1 MAQQHL
7 NTLYV
12 LTQDA
17 YLRKDH
23 KTLVVEVDG
32 QKKLQVPGHHINS
45 VVVFG
50 RVLVSPGALE
60 WASENEVIIT
70 YLSAKGRLKGRFA
83 GPTSGNV
90 LLRMDQAKAT
100 EDKELMTSLAKSF
113 VAGKLKNCRSSI
125 YRSARDQEKTTAE
138 SKLRDTAENFD
149 KLINKLDQAKDVETV
164 RGIEGQ
170 GGRIYFDVFDIMILR
185 EEFGFPE
192 RTRRPPRDPINAVL
206 SFLYTLLCHDCRAAV
221 DGVGLDPQVG
231 FFHSL
236 RPGRPSLALDLMEEL
251 RPVLADRL
259 ALTLFNR
266 NQLNEE
272 NFNYRPGGSVQM
284 DEDGLKTVIQAYQD
298 KKDNE
303 ITHPFL
309 DREIT
314 YGTLPHIQ
322 ARLLARTI
330 RGEVEVYPPYLY
342 K

>member
-23 KTLVVEVDG
+23 KTLVVEVEG
-32 QKKLQVPGHHINS
+32 QEKLQVPGHHIDS
-45 VVVFG
+45 LVVFG
-50 RVLVSPGALE
+50 RVLVSPGVLD
-60 WASENEVIIT
+60 WASGNEVIIT
-70 YLSAKGRLKGRFA
+70 YLSNRGKLKGRFC

-90 LLRMDQAKAT
+90 LLRMDQTKGT
-100 EDKELMTSLAKSF
+100 EDAELSLSLAKSF

-125 YRSARDQEKTTAE
+125 YRSARSREEQVVETELRKAAE
-138 SKLRDTAENFD
+138 RFD
-149 KLINKLDQAKDVETV
+149 KLINKLDHVESIETV

-170 GGRIYFDVFDIMILR
+170 GASIYFDVFEKMILKK
-185 EEFGFPE
+185 EFDFPK
-192 RTRRPPRDPINAVL
+192 RTRRPPRDPLNALL
-206 SFLYTLLCHDCRAAV
+206 SFLYTLLCHDYRAAA
-221 DGVGLDPQVG
+221 DGVGLDPQIG

-259 ALTLFNR
+259 ALTLINR
-266 NQLNEE
+266 NQLDKD
-272 NFNYRPGGSVQM
+272 NFNYRPGGSVHM
-284 DEDGLKTVIQAYQD
+284 DEEGLKAVIQAYQK
-298 KKDNE
+298 KKDEE

-309 DREIT
+309 DRKVT
-314 YGTLPHIQ
+314 YGTLPHVQ

-330 RGEVEVYPPYLY
+330 RGEVEDYPPYLHR
-342 K
+342 